1 MQLIECLEYSK
12 SSVPSA
18 YCVHTPLATV
28 VIKDVIPTHQV
39 GINTR
44 IALLSDYL
52 CGLAFLH
59 EKKGVMH
66 LDISPG
72 NLAITSLEDPKGIII
87 DLDAAVKS
95 ELCSDHSKG
104 TLPYLAPEIIDLR
117 INRSNKPFG
126 KSVDIW
132 ALGICMFD
140 LSQGEFIWWGR
151 NENRVSEDRHNKFL
165 EKMGKMLTR
174 AESDS
179 EVDFCNWIEA
189 MTAFIP
195 ENRETAGELYSQVS
209 EVAKLV
215 DRGSIVQQRIAKRP
229 REE

>member
-1 MQLIECLEYSK
+1 MQLIECIGYSK
-12 SSVPSA
+12 SSVPNA
-18 YCVHTPLATV
+18 YFVYSPLATV
-28 VIKDVIPTHQV
+28 VIKDIIPTHQV

-95 ELCSDHSKG
+95 EFCSDHSKG
-104 TLPYLAPEIIDLR
+104 TLPYMAPEIIRLR
-117 INRSNKPFG
+117 INRSNQPFE

-151 NENRVSEDRHNKFL
+151 ENRVSQDRYEKFL
-165 EKMGKMLTR
+165 EKIGKMQSR
-174 AESDS
+174 AESNF
-179 EVDFCNWIEA
+179 EVDFCDWIEA
-189 MTAFIP
+189 MTAFRP
-195 ENRETAGELYSQVS
+195 ENRKTAGALYSQVS
-209 EVAKLV
+209 DVAKKM
-215 DRGSIVQQRIAKRP
+215 DRGSIVLQRIAKRP

>member
-1 MQLIECLEYSK
+1 MQLIECIEYSK
-12 SSVPSA
+12 SSVPNA
-18 YCVHTPLATV
+18 YFVYSPLATV
-28 VIKDVIPTHQV
+28 VIKDIIPTHQV

-95 ELCSDHSKG
+95 EFCSDHSKG
-104 TLPYLAPEIIDLR
+104 TLAYMAPEIIRLR
-117 INRSNKPFG
+117 INRSNQPFE

-151 NENRVSEDRHNKFL
+151 ENRVSQDRYEKFL
-165 EKMGKMLTR
+165 EKIGKMQTR
-174 AESDS
+174 AENNF
-179 EVDFCNWIEA
+179 EVDFCDWIEA
-189 MTAFIP
+189 MTAFRP
-195 ENRETAGELYSQVS
+195 ENRKTAGVLYSQVS
-209 EVAKLV
+209 DVAKKM
-215 DRGSIVQQRIAKRP
+215 DRGSIVLQRTAKRP